1 MKKKKQIPTTKTVK
15 IFKLYKM
22 LVIIFQKNEI
32 FKKKV
37 ASPEPYTNFSNIL
50 PIFR

>member
-1 MKKKKQIPTTKTVK
+1 MKKKQIPTTKTVK

-22 LVIIFQKNEI
+22 LVIIFQKKNEI

-37 ASPEPYTNFSNIL
+37 ASTEPYTNFSNIL